1 MNMAFYGKWFAC
13 LWLATSCVQAAST
26 D

>member
-13 LWLATSCVQAAST
+13 LWLARSCVQAAGT